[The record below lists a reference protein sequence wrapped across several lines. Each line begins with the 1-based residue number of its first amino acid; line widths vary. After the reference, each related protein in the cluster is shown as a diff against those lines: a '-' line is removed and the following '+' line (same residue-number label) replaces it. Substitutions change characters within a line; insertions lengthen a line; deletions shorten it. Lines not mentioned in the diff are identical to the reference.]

1 MSGARSIVPP
11 ANSCDEKPPHAE
23 KGKDEV
29 NGVVVVD
36 AGIEDQSYKLSANR
50 GKTNRSSKQAAER
63 PFTTAPLFAHSR
75 LGGSLWNNDNA
86 VIWGRKP
93 PAINPNKTHV
103 PRSDSQR
110 PGMIDRLPG
119 TLQIV
124 QSDLAPASSP
134 ERSKTSAGDYP
145 SGAQCKASDAELFA
159 LQERAGAFA
168 AFPALGAISMPPG
181 FIIMTALHSPA
192 ALTAV
197 ADSALH
203 LASLPEWPVHRVAVA
218 GGSHPAKK
226 KRKRCGLCAP
236 CRRLI
241 NCGECSSCRN
251 RKTGH
256 QICKLR
262 KCEELKKKPGSSPER
277 VIVPDG
283 SEAFR
288 WFF

>member
-1 MSGARSIVPP
+1 MSGARGIVPTV
-11 ANSCDEKPPHAE
+11 NSCDRKPLSTEKV
-23 KGKDEV
+23 KDEV
-29 NGVVVVD
+29 NVVAVD
-36 AGIEDQSYKLSANR
+36 SDIEDQSYKLSANCS
-50 GKTNRSSKQAAER
+50 KTNRSPKQAGEG
-63 PFTTAPLFAHSR
+63 PCMVAPVFAHAR

-86 VIWGRKP
+86 VFWGRKP
-93 PAINPNKTHV
+93 PAIHSNKTHV
-103 PRSDSQR
+103 HRSDSQR
-110 PGMIDRLPG
+110 PGIIDRLPA

-124 QSDLAPASSP
+124 HSDLAPALSP
-134 ERSKTSAGDYP
+134 ELSKTSAGDCT
-145 SGAQCKASDAELFA
+145 SECNASDADLLA
-159 LQERAGAFA
+159 LQEHAGAFA
-168 AFPALGAISMPPG
+168 AFPALGAISVPPG
-181 FIIMTALHSPA
+181 FIIMTALHAPGALA
-192 ALTAV
+192 AV
-197 ADSALH
+197 SDSAVH
-203 LASLPEWPVHRVAVA
+203 LAGLPEWPVHRAAAA
-218 GGSHPAKK
+218 GAGHPAKK

-277 VIVPDG
+277 VIVPGG

>member
-1 MSGARSIVPP
+1 MSGARGIVPTV
-11 ANSCDEKPPHAE
+11 NSCDEKPLNTGKE
-23 KGKDEV
+23 KDEV
-29 NGVVVVD
+29 NVVAVD
-36 AGIEDQSYKLSANR
+36 SDIEDQSYKLSANCS
-50 GKTNRSSKQAAER
+50 KTNGSPKQAAEE
-63 PFTTAPLFAHSR
+63 PCGVAPVFAHAR

-86 VIWGRKP
+86 VLWGRKP
-93 PAINPNKTHV
+93 PAINSNKTHV
-103 PRSDSQR
+103 HRSDSQR

-124 QSDLAPASSP
+124 HSDLAPALSL
-134 ERSKTSAGDYP
+134 ERSKTSAGDYT
-145 SGAQCKASDAELFA
+145 SEAECNASDAELLA

-181 FIIMTALHSPA
+181 FIIMTALHSPTALA
-192 ALTAV
+192 AV
-197 ADSALH
+197 SDGALH

-218 GGSHPAKK
+218 GGGHPAKK

-277 VIVPDG
+277 VIVPGG